1 MLVHGVTRQQKKK
14 CKSHFS
20 ILISVL
26 EYQSNILRVRYFL
39 ENKYNEQILD
49 PLPQLYF
56 AVVSKVPHVLSPPR
70 TLGSGSG
77 VQGGEGSC
85 LGEEDSEGQA
95 RGYPSWSQ
103 DWSDSLG

>member
-1 MLVHGVTRQQKKK
+1 M
-14 CKSHFS
+14 
-20 ILISVL
+20 L

-95 RGYPSWSQ
+95 RRYPSWSQ
-103 DWSDSLG
+103 DRSDSLG